1 MQHSTPFQRSGSLT
15 FKRSKDPSRTVGSN
29 GDHRRRRHFFLFHH
43 NLRLSKLLHAVSP
56 LYFPLFHK
64 MIAHLQRVAEKIGA
78 GGTGV
83 PAQVTSVFFTRALLF
98 TFSCFTISLVLPTC
112 RIHSLLDASVLS
124 GKLFNGPE
132 RSCR

>member
-1 MQHSTPFQRSGSLT
+1 
-15 FKRSKDPSRTVGSN
+15 
-29 GDHRRRRHFFLFHH
+29 
-43 NLRLSKLLHAVSP
+43 
-56 LYFPLFHK
+56 

-83 PAQVTSVFFTRALLF
+83 LAPVTSVFFMRAPLVIFSRF
-98 TFSCFTISLVLPTC
+98 TTSLVIPTC
-112 RIHSLLDASVLS
+112 RIHPLLDASVLS